1 MVKIHEPHNEETE
14 QYKQG
19 EENKENVNLAQSL
32 TSTLKGIR
40 GF

>member
-1 MVKIHEPHNEETE
+1 MVKIHEPHNEEPE

-19 EENKENVNLAQSL
+19 EGNQENVNLAQSL
-32 TSTLKGIR
+32 TGTLKGIR